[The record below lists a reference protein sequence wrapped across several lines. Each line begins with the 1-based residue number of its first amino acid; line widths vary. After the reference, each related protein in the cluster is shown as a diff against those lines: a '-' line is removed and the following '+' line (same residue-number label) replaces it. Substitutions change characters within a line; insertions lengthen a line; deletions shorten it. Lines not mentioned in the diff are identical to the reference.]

1 MIRDTLRSRV
11 TGAFQAVN
19 YGTRPLGALLGGLLG
34 SALGLR
40 PALWVAAL
48 GGVAGC
54 ALLLPSPLPGYRLP
68 AALRSGPAGVSARR
82 GGP

>member
-1 MIRDTLRSRV
+1 V

-34 SALGLR
+34 TVIGLR

-48 GGVAGC
+48 GGIVGFF
-54 ALLLPSPLPGYRLP
+54 LLLPSPLPGYRLP
-68 AALRSGPAGVSARR
+68 TEA
-82 GGP
+82 